1 MKRVGILF
9 PGEGD
14 TAMVDYVRMSQDLK
28 LHYSSLNY
36 VSARVNK
43 VENLKEILAKS
54 SGKTNDLNK

>member
-1 MKRVGILF
+1 
-9 PGEGD
+9 
-14 TAMVDYVRMSQDLK
+14 MVDYVRMSQDLK